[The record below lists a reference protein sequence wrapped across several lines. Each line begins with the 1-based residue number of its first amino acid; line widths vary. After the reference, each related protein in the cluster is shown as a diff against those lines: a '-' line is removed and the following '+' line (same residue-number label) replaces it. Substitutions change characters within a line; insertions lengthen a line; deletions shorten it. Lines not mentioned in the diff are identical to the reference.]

1 VHQTTTVTTTSH
13 WSREM
18 PVSLG
23 PQETFVTDT
32 KTEPI
37 TVNSTSETPD
47 VNLRLL
53 YLDEI
58 RHICFHT
65 CLLSLD

>member
-1 VHQTTTVTTTSH
+1 MTVTTTSH

-18 PVSLG
+18 VISLG
-23 PQETFVTDT
+23 PQGTLVIGM

-37 TVNSTSETPD
+37 TVNSTSDTCV

-53 YLDEI
+53 CVDKMRCI
-58 RHICFHT
+58 RFHV